1 MGEGMVEVENEKVR
15 EKIKDARKKD
25 QRGETVAGDG
35 DRGGEQQELIESY
48 SLLSIQ
54 LHDSTCSLIFFNPL
68 LCEYYFFSTQ
78 LRSCY
83 DYCRTVRLT
92 ENLEPRHYVSGSAI
106 NGSVMAN
113 TEESSSQRYYYPTHV
128 PSILN
133 QMQAPTDT
141 QYLNCPHHF
150 IR

>member
-1 MGEGMVEVENEKVR
+1 MRRDMGEGMVEVESEKVR

-54 LHDSTCSLIFFNPL
+54 LHDSTCSLIFFNTL

-78 LRSCY
+78 RRSCY

-92 ENLEPRHYVSGSAI
+92 ENLEPRHYVSGSAT
-106 NGSVMAN
+106 NGSVM
-113 TEESSSQRYYYPTHV
+113 V
-128 PSILN
+128 ILRN
-133 QMQAPTDT
+133 LH
-141 QYLNCPHHF
+141 LNVITIQHMFQVFQPRCKPLLIHST
-150 IR
+150 